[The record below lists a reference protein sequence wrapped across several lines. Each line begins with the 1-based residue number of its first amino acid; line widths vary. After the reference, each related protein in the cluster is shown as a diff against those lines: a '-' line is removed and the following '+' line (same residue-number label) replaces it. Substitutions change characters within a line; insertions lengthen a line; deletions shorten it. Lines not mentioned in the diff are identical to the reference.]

1 MIKKK
6 YIKSIQ
12 FIISFSL
19 IIAGLSQASL
29 RSLAKSP
36 TFSRTEEEWAKLRD
50 MNLDY
55 EEIDGLVTE
64 YNATVQ
70 TNQAN
75 MQQFTRDYGRK
86 NLEVSQSY
94 RDMAQKIE
102 DSLTEPEPDS
112 MTYVPMMASIAQSR
126 ATINNLKNSADTT
139 LEDYE
144 VQYFTYESARLSLVQ
159 NTKALMISYYSKDVS
174 KEALQKAVEVAEL
187 NLANAQAR
195 VAVGMATNL
204 DVLSAKEAVIKAN
217 KELNDQSNA
226 ALADRD
232 KLLIMTGFK
241 TDSQANIGL
250 VPVLSEEELQNID
263 KINVEEDIKK
273 AVEENYALK
282 IDKRKLGNAKSDT
295 QIKSLNS
302 TISSGT
308 ENIKANVQT
317 LHKNLVNAKDKLNLL
332 KAELELSS
340 KDLETIRQKKNLGMA
355 TQLEVANKELENIK
369 KNTEKKQA
377 ELALRL
383 ALENYNSAVNGLASV
398 GQ

>member
-12 FIISFSL
+12 FIISLSL
-19 IIAGLSQASL
+19 IIAGLSLAPL

-50 MNLDY
+50 MNFDY

-86 NLEVSQSY
+86 NSQVSQNY

-102 DSLTEPEPDS
+102 DSLTEPDPDS

-159 NTKALMISYYSKDVS
+159 NTKALMISYYSKDVA

-217 KELNDQSNA
+217 KTLSDQSNA

-282 IDKRKLGNAKSDT
+282 INKRKLGNAKSDT

-317 LHKNLVNAKDKLNLL
+317 LHKNLLNAKDKLNLL

>member
-6 YIKSIQ
+6 YIKSIK

-19 IIAGLSQASL
+19 IIAGLSPATL

-70 TNQAN
+70 ANQAN
-75 MQQFTRDYGRK
+75 MQQFTRDYGR
-86 NLEVSQSY
+86 NNSQVSQSY

-102 DSLTEPEPDS
+102 ESLTEPEPDS

-159 NTKALMISYYSKDVS
+159 NTKALMISYYTKDMS
-174 KEALQKAVEVAEL
+174 KEALQKSVEVAEL

-204 DVLSAKEAVIKAN
+204 DILSAKEAVIKAN

-226 ALADRD
+226 ALADKD

-263 KINVEEDIKK
+263 KINIEEDIKK
-273 AVEENYALK
+273 ALEENYTLK
-282 IDKRKLGNAKSDT
+282 INKRKLVNAKSDT

-302 TISSGT
+302 SINSNT
-308 ENIKANVQT
+308 ENIKANVRT
-317 LHKNLVNAKDKLNLL
+317 LHKNLLNAKDKLNLL
-332 KAELELSS
+332 KAELELS
-340 KDLETIRQKKNLGMA
+340 KKELETVRQKKNLGMA
-355 TQLEVANKELENIK
+355 TQLEVANKELDNIK

-383 ALENYNSAVNGLASV
+383 ALENYNSAVNGLASA

>member
-94 RDMAQKIE
+94 RDMAEKIE

-217 KELNDQSNA
+217 KTLSDQNNA

-273 AVEENYALK
+273 ALEENYALK
-282 IDKRKLGNAKSDT
+282 INKRKLGNAKSDT

>member
-29 RSLAKSP
+29 SSLAKSP

-86 NLEVSQSY
+86 NVEVSQSY

-217 KELNDQSNA
+217 KTLSDQSNA

-263 KINVEEDIKK
+263 KINLEEDIKK

>member
-1 MIKKK
+1 MVKKR

-19 IIAGLSQASL
+19 IIAGLSLAPL

-86 NLEVSQSY
+86 NVEVSQSY

-126 ATINNLKNSADTT
+126 ATISNLKNSADTT

-217 KELNDQSNA
+217 KTLSDQSNA

-250 VPVLSEEELQNID
+250 VPVLSEEELQSID

-273 AVEENYALK
+273 ALEENYALK

>member
-94 RDMAQKIE
+94 RDMAEKIE

-204 DVLSAKEAVIKAN
+204 DVLSSKEAVIKAN
-217 KELNDQSNA
+217 KTLSDQSNA

-273 AVEENYALK
+273 ALEENYALK
-282 IDKRKLGNAKSDT
+282 INKRKLGNAKSDT

>member
-1 MIKKK
+1 MAPL
-6 YIKSIQ
+6 KSY
-12 FIISFSL
+12 
-19 IIAGLSQASL
+19 
-29 RSLAKSP
+29 AKSP

-86 NLEVSQSY
+86 NSQVSQGY
-94 RDMAQKIE
+94 RDMAEKIE
-102 DSLTEPEPDS
+102 DSLTEPDPDS

-126 ATINNLKNSADTT
+126 ATISNLKNSADTT

-217 KELNDQSNA
+217 KTLSDQSNA
-226 ALADRD
+226 ALVDRD

-282 IDKRKLGNAKSDT
+282 INKRKLGNAKSDT

>member
-1 MIKKK
+1 MVKKR

-12 FIISFSL
+12 FIISLSL

-50 MNLDY
+50 MNIDY

-70 TNQAN
+70 ANQAN

-86 NLEVSQSY
+86 NSQVSQSY
-94 RDMAQKIE
+94 RDMAEKIE
-102 DSLTEPEPDS
+102 DSLTEPDPDS

-126 ATINNLKNSADTT
+126 ATISNLKNSADTT

-187 NLANAQAR
+187 NLANAQVR
-195 VAVGMATNL
+195 LSVGMATNL

-217 KELNDQSNA
+217 KTLSDQSNA

-241 TDSQANIGL
+241 MDSQANIGL

-282 IDKRKLGNAKSDT
+282 INKRKLGNAKSDT

-317 LHKNLVNAKDKLNLL
+317 LYKNLVNAKDKLNLL

>member
-94 RDMAQKIE
+94 RDMAEKIE

-112 MTYVPMMASIAQSR
+112 VTYVPMMASIAQSR

-217 KELNDQSNA
+217 KTLSDQSNA

-282 IDKRKLGNAKSDT
+282 INKRKLGNAKSDT

>member
-217 KELNDQSNA
+217 KTLSDQSNA

-282 IDKRKLGNAKSDT
+282 INKRKLGNAKSDT

>member
-1 MIKKK
+1 MVKKR

-12 FIISFSL
+12 FIISLSL
-19 IIAGLSQASL
+19 IIAGLSLAPL

-86 NLEVSQSY
+86 NSQVSQGY
-94 RDMAQKIE
+94 RDMAEKIE
-102 DSLTEPEPDS
+102 DSLTEPDPDS

-126 ATINNLKNSADTT
+126 ATISNLKNSADTT

-217 KELNDQSNA
+217 KTLSDQSNA

-282 IDKRKLGNAKSDT
+282 INKRKLGNAKSDT

>member
-94 RDMAQKIE
+94 RDMAEKIE

-217 KELNDQSNA
+217 KTLSDQSNA

-282 IDKRKLGNAKSDT
+282 INKRKLGNAKSDT

-317 LHKNLVNAKDKLNLL
+317 LYKNLVNAKDKLNLL

>member
-1 MIKKK
+1 MAPL
-6 YIKSIQ
+6 KSY
-12 FIISFSL
+12 
-19 IIAGLSQASL
+19 
-29 RSLAKSP
+29 AKSP

-70 TNQAN
+70 ANQAN

-86 NLEVSQSY
+86 NSEVSQNY
-94 RDMAQKIE
+94 KDMAEKIE
-102 DSLTEPEPDS
+102 DSLTEPDPDS

-126 ATINNLKNSADTT
+126 ATISNLKNSADTT

-195 VAVGMATNL
+195 LAVGMATNL

-217 KELNDQSNA
+217 KTLSDQSNA

-282 IDKRKLGNAKSDT
+282 INKRKLGNAKSDT

-317 LHKNLVNAKDKLNLL
+317 LYNNLVNAKDKLNLL

>member
-86 NLEVSQSY
+86 NVEVSQSY

-174 KEALQKAVEVAEL
+174 KEALQKSVEVAEL

-282 IDKRKLGNAKSDT
+282 INKRKLGNAKSDT

-317 LHKNLVNAKDKLNLL
+317 LYKNLLNAKDKLNLL
-332 KAELELSS
+332 KAELELSRR
-340 KDLETIRQKKNLGMA
+340 DLETIRQKKNLGMA

>member
-6 YIKSIQ
+6 YIKSIK

-19 IIAGLSQASL
+19 IIAGLSPATL

-70 TNQAN
+70 ANQAN
-75 MQQFTRDYGRK
+75 MQQFTRDYGR
-86 NLEVSQSY
+86 NNSQVSQSY
-94 RDMAQKIE
+94 KDMAQKIE
-102 DSLTEPEPDS
+102 ESLTEPEPDS

-159 NTKALMISYYSKDVS
+159 NTKALMISYYTKDMS
-174 KEALQKAVEVAEL
+174 KEALQKSVEVAEL

-204 DVLSAKEAVIKAN
+204 DILSAKEAVIKAN

-226 ALADRD
+226 ASADRD
-232 KLLIMTGFK
+232 KPLIMTGFK
-241 TDSQANIGL
+241 TDSQADIGL

-263 KINVEEDIKK
+263 KINIEEDIKK
-273 AVEENYALK
+273 ALEENYTLK
-282 IDKRKLGNAKSDT
+282 INKRKLLNAKSDT

-302 TISSGT
+302 SINSNT
-308 ENIKANVQT
+308 ENIKANVRT
-317 LHKNLVNAKDKLNLL
+317 LHKNLLNAKDKLNLL
-332 KAELELSS
+332 KAELELSG
-340 KDLETIRQKKNLGMA
+340 KELETVRQKKNLGMS

-383 ALENYNSAVNGLASV
+383 ALENYNSAVNGLASA

>member
-1 MIKKK
+1 MVKKR

>member
-29 RSLAKSP
+29 SSLAKSP

-86 NLEVSQSY
+86 NVKVSQSY

-217 KELNDQSNA
+217 KTLSDQSNA

-263 KINVEEDIKK
+263 KINLEEDIKK

-282 IDKRKLGNAKSDT
+282 INKRKLGNAKSDT

>member
-1 MIKKK
+1 MVKKR

-86 NLEVSQSY
+86 NSQVSQSY
-94 RDMAQKIE
+94 RDMAEKIE
-102 DSLTEPEPDS
+102 DSLTEPDPDS

-126 ATINNLKNSADTT
+126 ATISNLKNSADTT

-159 NTKALMISYYSKDVS
+159 NTKALMISYYNKDVS

-217 KELNDQSNA
+217 KTLSDQSNA

-282 IDKRKLGNAKSDT
+282 INKRKLGNAKSDT

>member
-19 IIAGLSQASL
+19 IIAGLSQAPL

-86 NLEVSQSY
+86 NVEVSQSY

-217 KELNDQSNA
+217 KTLSDQSNA

-250 VPVLSEEELQNID
+250 VPVLSEEELQSID

-273 AVEENYALK
+273 ALEENYALK
-282 IDKRKLGNAKSDT
+282 IDKRKLGNAKLDT

-317 LHKNLVNAKDKLNLL
+317 LYKNLLNAKDKLNLL
-332 KAELELSS
+332 KAELELSGR
-340 KDLETIRQKKNLGMA
+340 DLETIRQKKNLGMA

>member
-1 MIKKK
+1 MTPL
-6 YIKSIQ
+6 KSY
-12 FIISFSL
+12 
-19 IIAGLSQASL
+19 
-29 RSLAKSP
+29 AKSP

-50 MNLDY
+50 MNIDY

-86 NLEVSQSY
+86 NSQVSQGY
-94 RDMAQKIE
+94 RDMAEKIE

-126 ATINNLKNSADTT
+126 ATISNLKNSADTT

-217 KELNDQSNA
+217 KTLSDQSNA

-263 KINVEEDIKK
+263 KINLEEDIKK
-273 AVEENYALK
+273 ALEENYALK
-282 IDKRKLGNAKSDT
+282 INKRKLGNAKSDT

-317 LHKNLVNAKDKLNLL
+317 LYKNLVNAKDKLNLL

>member
-86 NLEVSQSY
+86 NSQVSQSY
-94 RDMAQKIE
+94 RDMAEKIE

-217 KELNDQSNA
+217 KTLSDQSNA
-226 ALADRD
+226 ALVDRD

-282 IDKRKLGNAKSDT
+282 INKRKLGNAKSDT

>member
-1 MIKKK
+1 M
-6 YIKSIQ
+6 
-12 FIISFSL
+12 
-19 IIAGLSQASL
+19 
-29 RSLAKSP
+29 
-36 TFSRTEEEWAKLRD
+36 
-50 MNLDY
+50 
-55 EEIDGLVTE
+55 
-64 YNATVQ
+64 
-70 TNQAN
+70 
-75 MQQFTRDYGRK
+75 
-86 NLEVSQSY
+86 
-94 RDMAQKIE
+94 
-102 DSLTEPEPDS
+102 
-112 MTYVPMMASIAQSR
+112 
-126 ATINNLKNSADTT
+126 KNSADTT

-195 VAVGMATNL
+195 LAVGMATNL

-217 KELNDQSNA
+217 KTLSDQSNA

-282 IDKRKLGNAKSDT
+282 INKRKLGNAKSDT

-317 LHKNLVNAKDKLNLL
+317 LYKNLVNAKDKLNLL

>member
-86 NLEVSQSY
+86 NSQVSQSY
-94 RDMAQKIE
+94 RDMAEKIE

-195 VAVGMATNL
+195 LAVGMATNL

-217 KELNDQSNA
+217 KTLSDQSNA

-282 IDKRKLGNAKSDT
+282 INKRKLGNAKSDT

-317 LHKNLVNAKDKLNLL
+317 LYKNLVNAKDKLNLL

>member
-29 RSLAKSP
+29 SSLAKSP

-86 NLEVSQSY
+86 NVEVSQSY

-217 KELNDQSNA
+217 KTLSDQSNA

-250 VPVLSEEELQNID
+250 VPVLSEEELQSID

-273 AVEENYALK
+273 ALEENYALK

-308 ENIKANVQT
+308 ENIKANVRT
-317 LHKNLVNAKDKLNLL
+317 LHKNLLNAKDKLNLL

>member
-1 MIKKK
+1 MVKKR

-12 FIISFSL
+12 FIISLSL

-64 YNATVQ
+64 YNDTVQ
-70 TNQAN
+70 ATQAN
-75 MQQFTRDYGRK
+75 MQQFTRDSGRK
-86 NLEVSQSY
+86 NSEVSQNY
-94 RDMAQKIE
+94 KDMAEKIE
-102 DSLTEPEPDS
+102 DSLTEPDPDS

-126 ATINNLKNSADTT
+126 ATISNLKNSADTT

-195 VAVGMATNL
+195 LAVGMATNL

-217 KELNDQSNA
+217 KTLSDQSNA

-263 KINVEEDIKK
+263 KINLEEDIKK

-282 IDKRKLGNAKSDT
+282 INKRKLGNAKSDT

>member
-86 NLEVSQSY
+86 NSQVSQSY
-94 RDMAQKIE
+94 RDMAEKIE

-217 KELNDQSNA
+217 KTLSDQSNA

-263 KINVEEDIKK
+263 KINLEEDIKK

-282 IDKRKLGNAKSDT
+282 INKRKLGNAKSDT

>member
-1 MIKKK
+1 MVKKK

-19 IIAGLSQASL
+19 IIAGLSQTPL

-86 NLEVSQSY
+86 NSQVSQNY

-102 DSLTEPEPDS
+102 DSLTEPDPDS

-126 ATINNLKNSADTT
+126 ATISNLKNSADTT

-159 NTKALMISYYSKDVS
+159 NTKAVMISYYSKAMS

-195 VAVGMATNL
+195 LSVGMATNL

-226 ALADRD
+226 ASADRD

-241 TDSQANIGL
+241 TDSQANIGF

-282 IDKRKLGNAKSDT
+282 INKRKLGNANSDT

-317 LHKNLVNAKDKLNLL
+317 LYKNLVNAKDKLNLL
-332 KAELELSS
+332 KAELELSG
-340 KDLETIRQKKNLGMA
+340 KDLDTLRQKKNLGMA

-369 KNTEKKQA
+369 KNTEKEQA

>member
-6 YIKSIQ
+6 YIKSIK

-19 IIAGLSQASL
+19 IIAGLSQAPL

-86 NLEVSQSY
+86 NSQVSQSY
-94 RDMAQKIE
+94 RDMAEKIE
-102 DSLTEPEPDS
+102 DSLTEPDPDS

-126 ATINNLKNSADTT
+126 ATISNLKNSADTT

-217 KELNDQSNA
+217 KTLSDQSNA

-282 IDKRKLGNAKSDT
+282 INKRKLGNAKSDT

-317 LHKNLVNAKDKLNLL
+317 LYKNLVNAKDKLNLL
-332 KAELELSS
+332 KAELELSG

-369 KNTEKKQA
+369 KNTEKEQA

>member
-86 NLEVSQSY
+86 NSQVSQSY
-94 RDMAQKIE
+94 RDMAEKIE

-159 NTKALMISYYSKDVS
+159 NTKALMISYYNKDVS

-217 KELNDQSNA
+217 KTLSDQSNA

-282 IDKRKLGNAKSDT
+282 INKRKLGNAKSDT

>member
-1 MIKKK
+1 MVKKR

-12 FIISFSL
+12 FIISLSL
-19 IIAGLSQASL
+19 IIAGLSLAPL

-86 NLEVSQSY
+86 NSQVSQGY
-94 RDMAQKIE
+94 RDMAEKIE
-102 DSLTEPEPDS
+102 DSLTEPDPDS

-126 ATINNLKNSADTT
+126 ATISNLKNSADTT

-159 NTKALMISYYSKDVS
+159 NTKALMISYYNKDVS

-195 VAVGMATNL
+195 LSVGMATNL

-217 KELNDQSNA
+217 KTLSDQNNA

-282 IDKRKLGNAKSDT
+282 INKRKLGNAKSDT

-317 LHKNLVNAKDKLNLL
+317 LYKNLVNAKDKLNLL
-332 KAELELSS
+332 KEELELSG

>member
-86 NLEVSQSY
+86 NSQVSQSY
-94 RDMAQKIE
+94 RDMAEKIE

-217 KELNDQSNA
+217 KTLSDQNNA

-250 VPVLSEEELQNID
+250 VPALSEEELQNID

-273 AVEENYALK
+273 ALEENYALK
-282 IDKRKLGNAKSDT
+282 INKRKLGNAKSDT

>member
-29 RSLAKSP
+29 SSLAKSP

-86 NLEVSQSY
+86 NVEVSQSY

-126 ATINNLKNSADTT
+126 ATISNLKNSADTT

-217 KELNDQSNA
+217 KTLSDQSNA

-250 VPVLSEEELQNID
+250 VPVLSEEELQSID

-273 AVEENYALK
+273 ALEENYALK

>member
-86 NLEVSQSY
+86 NSQVSQSY
-94 RDMAQKIE
+94 RDMAEKIE

-217 KELNDQSNA
+217 KTLSDQSNA

-250 VPVLSEEELQNID
+250 VPVLSEDELQNID

-282 IDKRKLGNAKSDT
+282 INKRKLGNAKSDT

-355 TQLEVANKELENIK
+355 TQLEVAKKELENIK

>member
-12 FIISFSL
+12 FIISLSL
-19 IIAGLSQASL
+19 IIAGLSQAPL

-86 NLEVSQSY
+86 NSQVSQSY
-94 RDMAQKIE
+94 RDMAEKIE
-102 DSLTEPEPDS
+102 DSLTEPDPDS

-126 ATINNLKNSADTT
+126 ATISNLKNSADTT

-195 VAVGMATNL
+195 LAVGMATNL
-204 DVLSAKEAVIKAN
+204 DVLSAKEDVIKAN
-217 KELNDQSNA
+217 KTLSDQSNA
-226 ALADRD
+226 ALVDRD

-282 IDKRKLGNAKSDT
+282 INKRKLGNAKSDT

-317 LHKNLVNAKDKLNLL
+317 LYKNLVNAKDKLNLL

>member
-29 RSLAKSP
+29 SSLAKSP

-86 NLEVSQSY
+86 NVEVSQSY

-217 KELNDQSNA
+217 KTLSDQSNA

-273 AVEENYALK
+273 ALEENYALK
-282 IDKRKLGNAKSDT
+282 INKRKLGNAKSDT

>member
-6 YIKSIQ
+6 YIKSIK

-19 IIAGLSQASL
+19 IIAGLSPATL

-70 TNQAN
+70 ANQAN

-86 NLEVSQSY
+86 NSQVSQSY

-102 DSLTEPEPDS
+102 ESLTEPEQDS

-159 NTKALMISYYSKDVS
+159 NTKALMISYYTKDMS
-174 KEALQKAVEVAEL
+174 KEALQKSVEVAEL

-204 DVLSAKEAVIKAN
+204 DILSAKEAVIKAN

-226 ALADRD
+226 ALADKD

-263 KINVEEDIKK
+263 KINIEEDIKK
-273 AVEENYALK
+273 ALEENYTLK
-282 IDKRKLGNAKSDT
+282 INKRKLLNAKSDT

-302 TISSGT
+302 SINSNT
-308 ENIKANVQT
+308 ENIKANVRT
-317 LHKNLVNAKDKLNLL
+317 LHKNLLNAKDKLNLL
-332 KAELELSS
+332 KAELELSG
-340 KDLETIRQKKNLGMA
+340 KELETVRQKKNLGMS

-383 ALENYNSAVNGLASV
+383 ALENYNSAVNGLASA

>member
-1 MIKKK
+1 MVKKR

-12 FIISFSL
+12 FIISLSL
-19 IIAGLSQASL
+19 IIAGLSLAPL

-86 NLEVSQSY
+86 NMEVSQSY

-102 DSLTEPEPDS
+102 DSLTEPDPDS

-126 ATINNLKNSADTT
+126 ATISNLKNSADTT

-174 KEALQKAVEVAEL
+174 KEALQKAIEVAEL

-195 VAVGMATNL
+195 LSVGMATNL

-226 ALADRD
+226 ASADRD

-241 TDSQANIGL
+241 TDSQANIGF

-273 AVEENYALK
+273 AVEENYALR
-282 IDKRKLGNAKSDT
+282 INKRKLGNAKSDT

-317 LHKNLVNAKDKLNLL
+317 LYKNLVNAKDKLNLL

-369 KNTEKKQA
+369 KNTEKEQA

>member
-86 NLEVSQSY
+86 NSQVSQSY
-94 RDMAQKIE
+94 RDMAEKIE
-102 DSLTEPEPDS
+102 DSLTEPDPDS

-126 ATINNLKNSADTT
+126 ATISNLKNSADTT

-159 NTKALMISYYSKDVS
+159 NTKALMISYYNKDVS

-195 VAVGMATNL
+195 LSIGMATNL

-217 KELNDQSNA
+217 KTLSDQRNA
-226 ALADRD
+226 ALVDRD
-232 KLLIMTGFK
+232 KLLIMTSFK

-282 IDKRKLGNAKSDT
+282 INKRKLGNAKSDT

>member
-19 IIAGLSQASL
+19 IIAGLSQAPL

-70 TNQAN
+70 ANQAN

-94 RDMAQKIE
+94 RDMAEKIE

-187 NLANAQAR
+187 NLVNAQAR

-250 VPVLSEEELQNID
+250 VPVLSEEELQSID

-273 AVEENYALK
+273 ALEENYALK
-282 IDKRKLGNAKSDT
+282 INKRKLGNAKSDT

-302 TISSGT
+302 TISSDT